1 MATRIIICDDSS
13 FAQKQLMRALPED
26 WQPTISYAA
35 DGKQC
40 MDALTK
46 GLADVLFL
54 DLNMPV
60 MDGYEVLS
68 AIRRQHLNILVIVVS
83 GDIQPE
89 AYTRVME
96 LGALAFIKKP
106 VDKQEIHGILEQY
119 GIYPE
124 SRISGLHHQINTEFF
139 DGYREITNVAL
150 GQATDLLARVLNNF
164 VRMPIPNVSMLEIT
178 ELEMAIDQVMQNENM
193 SAVCQGFIG
202 GGIAGEAMLL
212 FSESNYQDIAE
223 MMNFDGELDE
233 AAKIELLMDLTNI
246 LIGACLKGIAEQFD
260 INLSLGHPSVLGR
273 NASGKDI
280 LNPGERTW
288 KQTLAID
295 MDISVENKDVH
306 ANLLLL
312 FTEDSISRINQLL
325 TYAAA

>member
-1 MATRIIICDDSS
+1 MATPVIICDDSS

-26 WQPTISYAA
+26 WQPAISYASN
-35 DGKQC
+35 GKQ
-40 MDALTK
+40 AIEAVKK
-46 GLADVLFL
+46 GQGDVLFL
-54 DLNMPV
+54 DLNMPI
-60 MDGYEVLS
+60 MDGYEVLN
-68 AIRRQHLNILVIVVS
+68 AIQQQHLNVMVIVVS

-89 AYTRVME
+89 AYSRVME
-96 LGALAFIKKP
+96 MGALAFIKKP
-106 VDKQEIHGILEQY
+106 VDKEEIHRILEQY

-124 SRISGLHHQINTEFF
+124 VKQSGPNADIDNEFF

-150 GQATDLLARVLNNF
+150 GQATDLLARVLHSF

-178 ELEMAIDQVMQNENM
+178 ELEMALDQVMQNEHM

-212 FSESNYQDIAE
+212 FSESNYHDIAE
-223 MMNFDGELDE
+223 MMNYDGELDE
-233 AAKIELLMDLTNI
+233 AAEIELLMDLTNI

-273 NASGKDI
+273 SSSGKDI

-288 KQTLAID
+288 KRTLAID
-295 MDISVENKDVH
+295 MDISVENKNIH

-312 FTEDSISRINQLL
+312 FTEDSIRRINQLL

>member
-1 MATRIIICDDSS
+1 MFHMTTAVIICDDSV

-26 WQPTISYAA
+26 WQPVISYAA

-40 MDALTK
+40 MEAIKK
-46 GLADVLFL
+46 GQGEVLFL

-68 AIRRQHLNILVIVVS
+68 AIRHQHQNIMVIVVS

-106 VDKQEIHGILEQY
+106 VDKPEIQGILAQY

-124 SRISGLHHQINTEFF
+124 TKKSGRRNELDNEFF

-150 GQATDLLARVLNNF
+150 GQAADLLARVLNCF

-178 ELEMAIDQVMQNENM
+178 ELEMAIDQVMQNEHM

-212 FSESNYQDIAE
+212 FSESNFQDIAE
-223 MMNFDGELDE
+223 MMNYDGVLDE
-233 AAKIELLMDLTNI
+233 AAEIELLMDLTNI
-246 LIGACLKGIAEQFD
+246 LIGACLKGIAE
-260 INLSLGHPSVLGR
+260 
-273 NASGKDI
+273 
-280 LNPGERTW
+280 
-288 KQTLAID
+288 
-295 MDISVENKDVH
+295 
-306 ANLLLL
+306 
-312 FTEDSISRINQLL
+312 
-325 TYAAA
+325 

>member
-1 MATRIIICDDSS
+1 MATRIVICDDST

-26 WQPTISYAA
+26 WQPVISYAS

-40 MDALTK
+40 MDAIKK
-46 GLADVLFL
+46 GLADILFL

-60 MDGYEVLS
+60 MDGYEVLN

-89 AYTRVME
+89 AYSRVME

-119 GIYPE
+119 GIFPE
-124 SRISGLHHQINTEFF
+124 TRISDLHHQVDTEFF

-150 GQATDLLARVLNNF
+150 GQAADLLARVLNNF

-178 ELEMAIDQVMQNENM
+178 ELEMAIDQVMQNEYM

-223 MMNFDGELDE
+223 MMNYDGELDE
-233 AAKIELLMDLTNI
+233 AAEIELLMDLTNI

-273 NASGKDI
+273 HASGKDI

-288 KQTLAID
+288 KRILAID

-312 FTEDSISRINQLL
+312 FTEDSIHRINQLL

>member
-1 MATRIIICDDSS
+1 MICDDSS
-13 FAQKQLMRALPED
+13 FAQKQLMRTLPED
-26 WQPTISYAA
+26 WQPVLSYASN
-35 DGKQC
+35 GKQ
-40 MDALTK
+40 AIEAIKK
-46 GLADVLFL
+46 GLGDVLFL

-68 AIRRQHLNILVIVVS
+68 AIKEQHLNVMVIVVS

-89 AYTRVME
+89 AYSRVME
-96 LGALAFIKKP
+96 MGALAFIKKP
-106 VDKQEIHGILEQY
+106 VDKDEMHRVLEQY

-124 SRISGLHHQINTEFF
+124 GEKSEQSKEPDNEFF

-150 GQATDLLARVLNNF
+150 GQAADLLARVLHTF

-178 ELEMAIDQVMQNENM
+178 ELEMAIDQVMQNEHM

-223 MMNFDGELDE
+223 MMNYDGKLDE
-233 AAKIELLMDLTNI
+233 SAEIELLMDLTNI

-260 INLSLGHPSVLGR
+260 INLSLGHPSVIGR
-273 NASGKDI
+273 QTSGKGI
-280 LNPGERTW
+280 LNPGERSW
-288 KQTLAID
+288 KSILAID
-295 MDISVENKDVH
+295 MDVSLENKDVH

-312 FTEDSISRINQLL
+312 FTEDSIPRINQLL
-325 TYAAA
+325 TYAVA